1 MSDAM
6 FNVYIQ
12 ISSLSITLLSSNQ
25 YPAER
30 KFTSTVTFNFL
41 GKYFPVKV

>member
-30 KFTSTVTFNFL
+30 KFTSTVTLLLVFSVNISQ
-41 GKYFPVKV
+41 